1 MGLGICLDT
10 PATSSSSMLILRCF
24 ISLFLFGSFLLPA
37 VAQSVLLTGQL
48 QDQRT
53 HRPIPFVSI
62 GVKGKNVGTVADE
75 TGQFSLRVPEALAGD
90 SLTFSAIG
98 YQAQVFS
105 LMQLAPG
112 QPQTVLLREKST
124 ELQEVVVRARTT
136 KTRRIGTTTHNP
148 LLWGNIQQKETHDM
162 VEFAKFI
169 PLANRP
175 SELLQ
180 AHIFLRRPTV
190 DTVTF
195 RLNFYRAGSDR
206 PEERVVERN
215 ILVRTAIRNGWL
227 TIDLAAYALTLQTDF
242 YLGFEFLPDKQ
253 LPVPAFSYGAQFGGA
268 ALVRTSSLGTWIR
281 QPGASLTAYVTVRQ

>member
-1 MGLGICLDT
+1 MFFSC
-10 PATSSSSMLILRCF
+10 MLFLCCF
-24 ISLFLFGSFLLPA
+24 IFLFLLGSYSPPA

-53 HRPIPFVSI
+53 HQPIPFVSI
-62 GVKGKNVGTVADE
+62 GIKGRNVGTVADE
-75 TGQFSLRVPEALAGD
+75 KGHVSLHVPNALADD

-98 YQAQVFS
+98 YQGQVFS
-105 LMQLAPG
+105 ITQLAPA
-112 QPQTVLLREKST
+112 QQYTVLLREKST

-148 LLWGNIQQKETHDM
+148 LLWGNVQQKGTHDM

-169 PLANRP
+169 SLANRP

-180 AHIFLRRPTV
+180 AHIFLRHPTV

-195 RLNFYRAGSDR
+195 RLNFYRAGPDR
-206 PEERVVERN
+206 PAERVVERT

-227 TIDLAAYALTLQTDF
+227 TIDLAPYALTLQTDF

-268 ALVRTSSLGTWIR
+268 ALVRTSSLGTWKR
-281 QPGASLTAYVTVRQ
+281 EPGASLTAYVTVRQ